1 MATSA
6 GTVSE
11 AALEH
16 EGGGHL
22 SRSSSEVSKLSSKS
36 AKERR
41 NRKKKWRQKEQEK
54 EKGDSEKVVKSES
67 DDGSKKS
74 TLCFPG
80 NRLGRK
86 ASIMNQ
92 VRVQYTAM
100 LRRHRNENKVF
111 VFNDSS
117 SIDAPHL
124 CPPSFSR
131 SSASPALLSCLATTA
146 GVASSALKADQRT
159 WAQKMNLQMMSTVR
173 WRRARTAEALSSS
186 RTAATATAATA
197 KARHASTHWRPT
209 LEGRGTAQL
218 TATAWCRSLALG
230 LADGFCLR

>member
-92 VRVQYTAM
+92 VQVQNTAM
-100 LRRHRNENKVF
+100 LRRRRNENTFF
-111 VFNDSS
+111 VNNSS
-117 SIDAPHL
+117 SIDTPHL

-131 SSASPALLSCLATTA
+131 SSAFPALLSCLATTA
-146 GVASSALKADQRT
+146 GAASSAIKADQRT

-173 WRRARTAEALSSS
+173 WRRARTAGALCSS
-186 RTAATATAATA
+186 RTAATATAAIA
-197 KARHASTHWRPT
+197 KDRHASTHWRPT
-209 LEGRGTAQL
+209 LEGRGTAQW